1 MPTVYEVYL
10 DAMKRGADHGV
21 LSADLRLLIARDMG
35 YELPID
41 TIYHK
46 DDEMTQISLF
56 NAQFARLLN
65 NEPVEYILKE
75 ASFLQHKLYVDN
87 RVLIPRMETEELLA
101 TFSERIMDYYDPRN
115 YLVAADIGTGSG
127 AIAIA
132 LQHFFPNWIIFG
144 SDISKDALEVAEYNA
159 KEYGSRV
166 HFLEGD
172 SLQPY
177 IDANMNLD
185 IIISNPPYI
194 VNREDVQDS
203 VKRFEPDSALY
214 MDKED
219 SVYLKIFR
227 DHKKVKKGS
236 LLLCFEMGYDIEDY
250 LRELMDRYLEGEQ
263 YEFDFLKDLNGM
275 TRFLFVYIQ

>member
-10 DAMKRGADHGV
+10 DAMKRGSEHGV
-21 LSADLRLLIARDMG
+21 LSSDLRLLIAHDMG

-46 DDEMTQISLF
+46 DDEMTQIPLF

-65 NEPVEYILKE
+65 NEPVEYILQE
-75 ASFLQHKLYVDN
+75 ASFLQHKLHVDS
-87 RVLIPRMETEELLA
+87 RVLIPRMETEELIANL
-101 TFSERIMDYYDPRN
+101 TERITDYYDPRN
-115 YLVAADIGTGSG
+115 YLVCADIGTGSG

-132 LQHFFPNWIIFG
+132 LQSLFPNWIIFG
-144 SDISKDALEVAEYNA
+144 SDISKDALEVAEFNA

-166 HFLEGD
+166 HLLEGD
-172 SLQPY
+172 ALRPY

-185 IIISNPPYI
+185 IIVSNPPYI
-194 VNREDVQDS
+194 INKEDVQDS
-203 VKRFEPDSALY
+203 VKRFEPDDALY

-227 DHKKVKKGS
+227 DYKKVKKGS
-236 LLLCFEMGYDIEDY
+236 LLMCFEMGYDIEDY
-250 LRELMDRYLEGEQ
+250 LKDLMSRYLSEEE
-263 YEFDFLKDLNGM
+263 YEYDFIKDLNGL
-275 TRFLFVYIQ
+275 TRFLFVFIQ